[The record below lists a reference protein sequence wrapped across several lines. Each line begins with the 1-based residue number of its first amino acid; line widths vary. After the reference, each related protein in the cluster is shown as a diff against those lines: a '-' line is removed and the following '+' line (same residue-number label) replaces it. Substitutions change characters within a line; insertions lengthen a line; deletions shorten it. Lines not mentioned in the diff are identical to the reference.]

1 MRKLK
6 SKYLLLSFLMVV
18 AGVHAQKQMEE
29 LYTPALLSQLRKKAN
44 EVEGAKPSALRY
56 IKFAES
62 PRTWSATLE
71 GGDETPYMQARTAYQ
86 LMYDDHFIMIDSGMD
101 LEVHKFFGHGTSQ
114 PYFQQKNIQI
124 QKALKAADQIIIT
137 HEHGDH
143 IAGVLRTL
151 NYSAIAPKT
160 VVTTE
165 QLQTLVNNP
174 QMEALKISPAQID
187 DFNTVDFEETL
198 AIAPGVVLIKAPGH
212 TPGELMIYLQFED
225 GREYIITGDVSWSY
239 AGVLETK
246 QKPQSQQERIGE
258 NPVQIQ
264 FELDWLNEVE
274 KQGIQLIVNHD
285 DIVQPKLVKQ
295 GILKEGLLLK

>member
-1 MRKLK
+1 M
-6 SKYLLLSFLMVV
+6 
-18 AGVHAQKQMEE
+18 
-29 LYTPALLSQLRKKAN
+29 
-44 EVEGAKPSALRY
+44 
-56 IKFAES
+56 
-62 PRTWSATLE
+62 
-71 GGDETPYMQARTAYQ
+71 
-86 LMYDDHFIMIDSGMD
+86 
-101 LEVHKFFGHGTSQ
+101 
-114 PYFQQKNIQI
+114 
-124 QKALKAADQIIIT
+124 
-137 HEHGDH
+137 
-143 IAGVLRTL
+143 LRTL

-174 QMEALKISPAQID
+174 QMEELKISPAQVD

-198 AIAPGVVLIKAPGH
+198 AIAPGVVLMKAPGH

-295 GILKEGLLLK
+295 GILKEGLLFK